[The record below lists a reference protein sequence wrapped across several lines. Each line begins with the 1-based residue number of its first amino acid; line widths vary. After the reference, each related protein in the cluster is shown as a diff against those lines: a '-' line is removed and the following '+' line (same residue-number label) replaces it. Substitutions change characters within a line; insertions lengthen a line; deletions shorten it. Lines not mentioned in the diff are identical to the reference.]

1 MPLSASECL
10 CFPLSLCQAMR
21 FAATFEEEAALSV
34 DLSSRPFKIT
44 TNNSVILAQSIV
56 IATGADSRW
65 LGASSRL
72 YLAECL

>member
-1 MPLSASECL
+1 
-10 CFPLSLCQAMR
+10 MR

-72 YLAECL
+72 

>member
-1 MPLSASECL
+1 
-10 CFPLSLCQAMR
+10 MR